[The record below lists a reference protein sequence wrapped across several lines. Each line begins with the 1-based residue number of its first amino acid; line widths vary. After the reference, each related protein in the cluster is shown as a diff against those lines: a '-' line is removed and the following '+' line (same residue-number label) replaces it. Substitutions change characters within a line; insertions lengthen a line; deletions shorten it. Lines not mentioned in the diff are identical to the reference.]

1 MLCPIYFAALTL
13 FTSFHGCHHN
23 LILDNKIHTNKRKK
37 FGISDWIITQKARL
51 PLGFYEVLGVPD
63 YGDGV
68 GDDASP
74 PMPVMLPPPA
84 VMLSPV
90 MFWATAGVAIETG
103 PTTAAM
109 PNAATI
115 ATAASMIFVFI
126 AIEGNAIHYI
136 RIYDNN
142 DPRILLSTY
151 MFYIES

>member
-1 MLCPIYFAALTL
+1 MESP
-13 FTSFHGCHHN
+13 
-23 LILDNKIHTNKRKK
+23 
-37 FGISDWIITQKARL
+37 DWIITQKVRL
-51 PLGFYEVLGVPD
+51 PLGFYEVLGVRD
-63 YGDGV
+63 YGV
-68 GDDASP
+68 GGGDMPVMLSP

-109 PNAATI
+109 LNAATI

-126 AIEGNAIHYI
+126 AIEGNAVHYI

-142 DPRILLSTY
+142 DPRSVLSTY
-151 MFYIES
+151 RF

>member
-1 MLCPIYFAALTL
+1 
-13 FTSFHGCHHN
+13 
-23 LILDNKIHTNKRKK
+23 
-37 FGISDWIITQKARL
+37 L

-63 YGDGV
+63 YGVGG
-68 GDDASP
+68 GDDAS
-74 PMPVMLPPPA
+74 PMPVMLPAPA

-90 MFWATAGVAIETG
+90 MFWATTGVAIETG
-103 PTTAAM
+103 PTTAAT

-115 ATAASMIFVFI
+115 ATAASIIFVFI
-126 AIEGNAIHYI
+126 AIEGNAIQYI

>member
-1 MLCPIYFAALTL
+1 M
-13 FTSFHGCHHN
+13 
-23 LILDNKIHTNKRKK
+23 
-37 FGISDWIITQKARL
+37 
-51 PLGFYEVLGVPD
+51 PD
-63 YGDGV
+63 YGAGV

-90 MFWATAGVAIETG
+90 TFWATAGVAIETG

-136 RIYDNN
+136 RIYNNN
-142 DPRILLSTY
+142 DLGICLVPMSFIENRNKKIKKERKDPTLMSFIHSLLKNALVARLA
-151 MFYIES
+151 

>member
-1 MLCPIYFAALTL
+1 LIIRFIPIKEK
-13 FTSFHGCHHN
+13 
-23 LILDNKIHTNKRKK
+23 ILE
-37 FGISDWIITQKARL
+37 SPDWIIIHKERL

-63 YGDGV
+63 YGAGV
-68 GDDASP
+68 GDDSLP
-74 PMPVMLPPPA
+74 PMPVMLPAPA

-142 DPRILLSTY
+142 DPRIVLGTY
-151 MFYIES
+151 MFYRES

>member
-1 MLCPIYFAALTL
+1 MPVML
-13 FTSFHGCHHN
+13 
-23 LILDNKIHTNKRKK
+23 
-37 FGISDWIITQKARL
+37 
-51 PLGFYEVLGVPD
+51 
-63 YGDGV
+63 
-68 GDDASP
+68 SP

-109 PNAATI
+109 LNAATI
-115 ATAASMIFVFI
+115 ATAASIIFVFI

-136 RIYDNN
+136 RIYNNN

>member
-1 MLCPIYFAALTL
+1 LESL
-13 FTSFHGCHHN
+13 
-23 LILDNKIHTNKRKK
+23 
-37 FGISDWIITQKARL
+37 DWIITQKVRL
-51 PLGFYEVLGVPD
+51 PLGFYEVLGVRD
-63 YGDGV
+63 YGVGG

-109 PNAATI
+109 LNAATI

-142 DPRILLSTY
+142 DARILLSTY

>member
-1 MLCPIYFAALTL
+1 
-13 FTSFHGCHHN
+13 
-23 LILDNKIHTNKRKK
+23 
-37 FGISDWIITQKARL
+37 L
-51 PLGFYEVLGVPD
+51 PLGFYEVLRVPD

-68 GDDASP
+68 GDVMLSP

-109 PNAATI
+109 LNAATI
-115 ATAASMIFVFI
+115 ATAASIIFVFI
-126 AIEGNAIHYI
+126 AIEGKAIHYI

>member
-1 MLCPIYFAALTL
+1 
-13 FTSFHGCHHN
+13 
-23 LILDNKIHTNKRKK
+23 LIIRFITIKEKSLE
-37 FGISDWIITQKARL
+37 SPDWIITQKARL
-51 PLGFYEVLGVPD
+51 PLGFYEVLRVPD

-68 GDDASP
+68 GDVMLSP

-109 PNAATI
+109 LNAATI
-115 ATAASMIFVFI
+115 ATAASIIFVFI
-126 AIEGNAIHYI
+126 AIEGKAIHYI

>member
-1 MLCPIYFAALTL
+1 M
-13 FTSFHGCHHN
+13 
-23 LILDNKIHTNKRKK
+23 
-37 FGISDWIITQKARL
+37 

-63 YGDGV
+63 YGVGD

-74 PMPVMLPPPA
+74 PMSVMLPAPAVMLPPPA

-90 MFWATAGVAIETG
+90 MFWATAGVAIETE

-115 ATAASMIFVFI
+115 ATAASIIFVFI

-136 RIYDNN
+136 RIYDTN
-142 DPRILLSTY
+142 DPRNLLSTY
-151 MFYIES
+151 MF

>member
-1 MLCPIYFAALTL
+1 MLCPIYFTALTL

-37 FGISDWIITQKARL
+37 FGISDWIITQEARL

-63 YGDGV
+63 YGVGV
-68 GDDASP
+68 GDMPVMLSP
-74 PMPVMLPPPA
+74 PMP

-151 MFYIES
+151 MFYIESK

>member
-1 MLCPIYFAALTL
+1 
-13 FTSFHGCHHN
+13 
-23 LILDNKIHTNKRKK
+23 LILDNKIIPLKEK
-37 FGISDWIITQKARL
+37 SLESPDWIITQKARL
-51 PLGFYEVLGVPD
+51 PSGFYEVLGVRD
-63 YGDGV
+63 YGDGAV
-68 GDDASP
+68 MLSP
-74 PMPVMLPPPA
+74 PMPVMLPAPA

-90 MFWATAGVAIETG
+90 MFWATTGVAIETG

-151 MFYIES
+151 MFYI

>member
-1 MLCPIYFAALTL
+1 
-13 FTSFHGCHHN
+13 
-23 LILDNKIHTNKRKK
+23 
-37 FGISDWIITQKARL
+37 L

-68 GDDASP
+68 SDDASP
-74 PMPVMLPPPA
+74 PMPVMLPPVMLPPPA

-90 MFWATAGVAIETG
+90 MFWATAGIAIETG

-115 ATAASMIFVFI
+115 ATAASIIFVFI
-126 AIEGNAIHYI
+126 AIDGNAIHYI
-136 RIYDNN
+136 RIYNNN

-151 MFYIES
+151 MFYIEP